1 MESNKTSYIKTD
13 DNKVIN
19 ERYIRWIAL
28 KLDECLAVCVKSDG
42 CEMNSTHTTHNIC
55 KINNPSSYNKLKKL
69 IE

>member
-1 MESNKTSYIKTD
+1 MESNKNSYLKTD

-19 ERYIRWIAL
+19 EKYIRWIAL
-28 KLDECLAVCVKSDG
+28 KMDECLAVCMKSDG
-42 CEMNSTHTTHNIC
+42 CEITNTHNIC